1 MESISDIKGIIFDYG
16 GTLDSRGV
24 HWSEV
29 IWNGYLHA
37 GVKVEKQEFRDAYV
51 YAERYLAKHPV
62 IFPEYDFLDLMLE
75 KIKHELFYLKENGL
89 FCDDINVKQREIA
102 QYCYDCAR
110 ECVEEA
116 RPVLEALQKRYPMV
130 MVSNF
135 YGNLNS
141 VLVDFDLLKYFSQV
155 IESAVVGVRKPDER
169 IFKLGVDA
177 LGVDAESV
185 LVIGDSYTKD
195 IAPAMSIGCK
205 TVWLKGTG
213 WGEEPKN
220 AFETVE
226 VETLVEIL
234 GAVFSDFN

>member
-29 IWNGYLHA
+29 IWNGYIQA
-37 GVKVEKQEFRDAYV
+37 GVEVDKQEFRDAYV
-51 YAERYLAKHPV
+51 YGERYLAKHPV
-62 IFPEYDFLDLMLE
+62 VLPEYNFLDLMLE
-75 KIKHELFYLKENGL
+75 KVKHELLYLKEKGL
-89 FCDDINVKQREIA
+89 FCDDINEKQREIA

-116 RPVLEALQKRYPMV
+116 RPVLEELQKRYPMV

-135 YGNLNS
+135 YGNLIS
-141 VLVDFDLLKYFSQV
+141 VLKDFDLMKYFSRV

-169 IFKLGVDA
+169 IFKLGVEA
-177 LGVDAESV
+177 LGIDAESV

-205 TVWLKGTG
+205 TAWLKGAG
-213 WGEEPKN
+213 WGEEPQKTF
-220 AFETVE
+220 ASIEIGKLE
-226 VETLVEIL
+226 EIL
-234 GAVFSDFN
+234 IAIF